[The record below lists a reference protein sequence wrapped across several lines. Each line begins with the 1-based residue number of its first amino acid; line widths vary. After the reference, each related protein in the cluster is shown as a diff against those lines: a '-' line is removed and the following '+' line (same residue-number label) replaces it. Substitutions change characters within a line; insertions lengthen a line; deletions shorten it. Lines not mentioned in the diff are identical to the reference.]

1 MQAFK
6 VIICKGGQKMLMLIL
21 KKKKKKSRMVC
32 IAMLPFVA
40 PKKDGKSV

>member
-1 MQAFK
+1 
-6 VIICKGGQKMLMLIL
+6 MLMLIL
-21 KKKKKKSRMVC
+21 KKKKKSRMVC

>member
-1 MQAFK
+1 MQRWPK
-6 VIICKGGQKMLMLIL
+6 DVNVNI
-21 KKKKKKSRMVC
+21 KKKKKSRMVC